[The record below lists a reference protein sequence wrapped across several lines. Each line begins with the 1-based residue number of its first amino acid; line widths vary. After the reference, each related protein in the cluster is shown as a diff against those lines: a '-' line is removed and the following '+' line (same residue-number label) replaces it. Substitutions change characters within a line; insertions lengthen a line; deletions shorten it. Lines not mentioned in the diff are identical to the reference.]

1 MSTALSSGRNF
12 EKYCGER
19 GRPFVAKNHSSLGL
33 FALNLMQ
40 YIAYFM
46 PTNAFI
52 VEELLLQLC
61 YNVIQLLFNGFQKL
75 PGRGAMQMLRFGCIG
90 QRLNIGQGVKLH
102 FWT

>member
-1 MSTALSSGRNF
+1 MSTALSSGRNV
-12 EKYCGER
+12 EKYCGD
-19 GRPFVAKNHSSLGL
+19 PFVAKNHSSLGL

-46 PTNAFI
+46 PTNAII

-75 PGRGAMQMLRFGCIG
+75 PGRGARCSVLAA
-90 QRLNIGQGVKLH
+90 
-102 FWT
+102 